1 MGLAGALG
9 NEGGGNS
16 SHSFSR
22 RGQAV
27 QERGHRDPSLRE
39 KKQSCSGAHL
49 KRPCKTLLLP
59 LPLKP
64 LCTPPSLP

>member
-1 MGLAGALG
+1 MLAAWPGQGHREQGKDGLRHGKKGREMGLAGALG

-27 QERGHRDPSLRE
+27 QEPR
-39 KKQSCSGAHL
+39 
-49 KRPCKTLLLP
+49 
-59 LPLKP
+59 
-64 LCTPPSLP
+64 